1 MPSKRIA
8 TIRDFF
14 KTTIWTQDLSDAS
27 FMRRALNNTSKVCAI
42 AVRRFLDDRIIRRA
56 ADLTYSTLFA
66 LVPILALIFAV
77 AKGFGFENIVEE
89 LLKNGV
95 IGQEKTDTVMQFIQS
110 YLQFTH
116 NGLFVGFGLL
126 FLLWSVFALANGI
139 EINLNFIWRLKKTR
153 KVSRKI
159 TDYFSLLL
167 LIPIAIILLSGL
179 SVLASNILTRT
190 QGYQL
195 LGSFV
200 QFLIRA
206 IPYIMAGLIFT
217 GFYMFMPNT
226 KVKFRHAII
235 PGFFAGIIFQFV
247 QNLYFQGQLSLS
259 NYNAIYGGFAALP
272 LFMFWCNVSWAIV
285 LFGCELTY
293 VSQNNDFFSYYT
305 EPEKISRYH
314 EDFYALMV
322 LNLIAR
328 RFAKGETP
336 YTAQQISK
344 ELHIPLRTTL
354 QSVYNMVDA
363 ELLETVSNDGPMEAL
378 SYIPA
383 FDINKMTVATVL
395 NSLNKAGYSNFS
407 FGKEDSH
414 IYKALKQLEKTRST
428 QSGPIWDTPIA
439 QL

>member
-363 ELLETVSNDGPMEAL
+363 ELLETASNDGPMEAL

-395 NSLNKAGYSNFS
+395 NSLNEAGYSNFS
-407 FGKEDSH
+407 FGKADSH
-414 IYKALKQLEKTRST
+414 IYKSLKQLEKTRST